1 MVKHLVNEYIGIP
14 GGFDQIFAISRIT
27 ANSQLMSS
35 RLENETECRFD
46 RLVFNLNHAHPTT
59 GLFKNHT
66 FCIQL
71 VNLDLKRGQ

>member
-46 RLVFNLNHAHPTT
+46 RLVFNLNHAHPSTI
-59 GLFKNHT
+59 LLKYHT
-66 FCIQL
+66 FDIQL
-71 VNLDLKRGQ
+71 MNLDLKRGQ